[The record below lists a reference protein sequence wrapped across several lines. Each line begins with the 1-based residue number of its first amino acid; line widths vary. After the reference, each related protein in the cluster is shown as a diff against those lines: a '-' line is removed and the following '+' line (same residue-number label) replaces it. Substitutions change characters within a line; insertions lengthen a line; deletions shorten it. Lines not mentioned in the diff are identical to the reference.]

1 MPNVKELDFFRMKLQ
16 NNKAAA
22 FYVRDGK
29 AFYYVGPD
37 RFDVDSAANAVNYGK
52 KALEENFDYDEE
64 FKTMDLSK
72 DLLLKGKMNL
82 LQIQE
87 YFILMFIDSSKQHC
101 PIVIRAGNALE
112 NL

>member
-16 NNKAAA
+16 NKKPAA

-37 RFDVDSAANAVNYGK
+37 RFDIDSPADAVNYGK
-52 KALEENFDYDEE
+52 KTLEEDFDYDEE

-72 DLLLKGKMNL
+72 DLMLKGVMHL

-87 YFILMFIDSSKQHC
+87 YFVLAFIDSSKQHC
-101 PIVIRAGNALE
+101 PIIIRAGNALE
-112 NL
+112 HI